1 MVGKSKNL
9 LLLHLI
15 VFIYGFTGI
24 LGALITIPSDNLVWY
39 RMFIAVIGIA
49 GFMFA
54 KRVFQ
59 PVGYKTLGKFIL
71 TGVIIALH
79 WIFFFEAIK
88 VSTVSVTLATL
99 SSATLFTALLEPLF
113 FKRKVKAYELLF
125 GVVIILG
132 LYLIFNFEP
141 QYRLGILYTLFS
153 SLMASLFTVINGKFA
168 TQYNPASVAFYEMVG
183 GFLGITLFFLFLGKI
198 GPELFNVPFSDII
211 YLLILGLICTAF
223 AFIVSISIMKELTP
237 FTVTMAINLEP
248 VYGIILAYIIFGEAE
263 KMTIGF
269 YIGTI
274 IILASIFA
282 NGWFKGREKRL
293 QAKGN
298 VLENT

>member
-1 MVGKSKNL
+1 MLEKSKNL

-24 LGALITIPSDNLVWY
+24 LGALITIPSENLVWY
-39 RMFIAVIGIA
+39 RMFIAVVGIA
-49 GFMFA
+49 AFVFV
-54 KRVFQ
+54 KRILQ
-59 PVGYKTLGKFIL
+59 PISFITVAQFL
-71 TGVIIALH
+71 ATGLIIALH

-113 FKRKVKAYELLF
+113 FKRKIEPYELIF
-125 GVVIILG
+125 GIVIIFG
-132 LYLIFNFEP
+132 LFLIFNFEAE
-141 QYRLGILYTLFS
+141 YRKGILYALFC

-168 TQYNPASVAFYEMVG
+168 AKYNPGTVALYEMAG
-183 GFLGITLFFLFLGKI
+183 GFLGISLFFIITSKFSTA
-198 GPELFNVPFSDII
+198 LFNVPASDVG

-248 VYGIILAYIIFGEAE
+248 VYGIILAYLIFKEAE
-263 KMTIGF
+263 KMTPGF
-269 YIGTI
+269 YVGTV
-274 IILASIFA
+274 IILASIFI
-282 NGWFKGREKRL
+282 NGWLKGRMRRRQKESIGVCL
-293 QAKGN
+293 
-298 VLENT
+298 